1 MKKVLAG
8 VGVALGGAALL
19 IATQGSAQAATSQE
33 VPATVAS
40 AEGPSNAPAGLGS
53 WVGKAAGKAWVHGK
67 AACSSV
73 ANAAGEFA
81 NMVGGVSPAGI
92 PEGASVETVFDK

>member
-19 IATQGSAQAATSQE
+19 IATQGSAQAATSPE
-33 VPATVAS
+33 APATVAS
-40 AEGPSNAPAGLGS
+40 AEGPGKAPAALGS

-73 ANAAGEFA
+73 ANSAGEFA
-81 NMVGGVSPAGI
+81 NMVGGVSPANT
-92 PEGASVETVFDK
+92 PEGRSVEMVFDK